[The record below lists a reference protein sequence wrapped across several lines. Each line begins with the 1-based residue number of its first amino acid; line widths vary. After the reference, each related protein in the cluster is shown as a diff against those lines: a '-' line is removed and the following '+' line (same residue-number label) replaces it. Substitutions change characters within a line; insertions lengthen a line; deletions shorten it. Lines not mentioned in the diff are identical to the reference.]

1 MLDDEVD
8 EVVKPQLIELDDV
21 EVVVHQMRQIIDD
34 EVEVGSIV
42 VVLLVNDTIDIN
54 EYLSSVIL
62 QLVDTL

>member
-1 MLDDEVD
+1 
-8 EVVKPQLIELDDV
+8 
-21 EVVVHQMRQIIDD
+21 MRQIIDD